1 MLCRL
6 GHADSFRPRGT
17 FDGEPK
23 DSRARAEEGVT
34 GLSASIIRDRRSPLK
49 QLNKSSQGTCVAGVI
64 EEYERCLEIW
74 RAAGPDDVLLPA
86 MSRTD
91 ALSFRSRLYRIRAAM
106 GRQKHP
112 YYESAARA
120 RISVIQVDTGV
131 GGEELW
137 ALSIH
142 HDATG

>member
-1 MLCRL
+1 
-6 GHADSFRPRGT
+6 
-17 FDGEPK
+17 
-23 DSRARAEEGVT
+23 VT
-34 GLSASIIRDRRSPLK
+34 GI
-49 QLNKSSQGTCVAGVI
+49 I

-74 RAAGPDDVLLPA
+74 RAAGIDDVLLPA

-91 ALSFRSRLYRIRAAM
+91 ALSLRRRLYRIRAAM
-106 GRQKHP
+106 ARQQHP

-120 RISVIQVDTGV
+120 RISMIQVDTGV

-137 ALSIH
+137 ALSVH